1 VLALL
6 LHEDAAHAVL
16 QAAALHD
23 VLHSRVSLRD
33 VLHSRVSLRDV
44 LHSRVSLR
52 DVLHSWV
59 SLRDVLHSRVSLR
72 DVLHSRVSLRDV
84 LHSRVF
90 AALHD
95 VLHMPHQARRGQ
107 EEVVGEVVGDL
118 AWPPSE
124 P

>member
-1 VLALL
+1 MLSLL

-33 VLHSRVSLRDV
+33 VLHSRA
-44 LHSRVSLR
+44 
-52 DVLHSWV
+52 
-59 SLRDVLHSRVSLR
+59 
-72 DVLHSRVSLRDV
+72 SLRDV

-107 EEVVGEVVGDL
+107 EEVVGEVVGDV